1 MPVAL
6 SFGEQSGVQTR
17 TTAASKSAALV
28 GVGMDLRSFHTPLE
42 APEHFRHLAS
52 AIAEAGLAPVFGQ
65 ARQSVTEKL
74 RMVGLT
80 APAAFSGS
88 GEVEVLAQAE
98 GDGAVVLRLVP
109 NAQSEVDGNAFV
121 ADIRVLSATAAAQ
134 LEELVRQK
142 VLTLSAHSWSEAR
155 LIDRIRMNVTEDG
168 TDAMLLNDPERRQRI
183 RELYDDRLRNALA
196 RLLGAARGERAR
208 EPMEWLRPFA
218 DDGETRQ
225 VLFGNPAIFAQRYAI
240 TCRSCDTAPHLAF
253 SDRSR
258 GESIIEEVG
267 RTCVN
272 CGETALEIAELY
284 RISDEYVRSIQ
295 HGLWLKSLVADAVAG
310 RTDASWTSRKVGR
323 SDLDVVAIYADE
335 IFLFTCKDG
344 PVGPADVYATVRAAE
359 QLDVDEAILV
369 TTADVPRRTQEI
381 VASLG
386 AGPRIY
392 RIISEQSSN
401 AIRDAVQRVLDDAA
415 WKYLDRSLADEGT
428 VVTTTSRGGA
438 AHRLARLNV

>member
-1 MPVAL
+1 MRGR
-6 SFGEQSGVQTR
+6 FQKQ
-17 TTAASKSAALV
+17 AALV

-42 APEHFRHLAS
+42 APEHFRHLAT

-80 APAAFSGS
+80 APAAFAGS

-98 GDGAVVLRLVP
+98 GDGAVMLRLVP
-109 NAQSEVDGNAFV
+109 NAQSDSDGSAFV
-121 ADIRVLSATAAAQ
+121 ADIRVLSTTAAAQ
-134 LEELVRQK
+134 LEDLVRQK

-155 LIDRIRMNVTEDG
+155 LIDRMRVNLNEDG
-168 TDAMLLNDPERRQRI
+168 ADASLLNDPERRQRI
-183 RELYDDRLRNALA
+183 RELYDDRLRSALA

-218 DDGETRQ
+218 DDAETRQ
-225 VLFGNPAIFAQRYAI
+225 ALFGNPAIFAQRYAI
-240 TCRSCDTAPHLAF
+240 ACRSCETQPHLAF
-253 SDRSR
+253 PDRGR
-258 GESIIEEVG
+258 AESIVDEVG

-272 CGETALEIAELY
+272 CGENALEIAELY
-284 RISDEYVRSIQ
+284 RVSDEYVKAIQ
-295 HGLWLKSLVADAVAG
+295 QGTWLRSLVADAVAG
-310 RTDASWTSRKVGR
+310 RTDATWTSRKLGR
-323 SDLDVVAIYADE
+323 SELDVVAIYADE
-335 IFLFTCKDG
+335 VFFFACKDG
-344 PVGPADVYATVRAAE
+344 SIGPADVYAAVRAAE

-369 TTADVPRRTQEI
+369 TTTDVPRRTQEI

-392 RIISEQSSN
+392 RIISEQSSQ
-401 AIRDAVQRVLDDAA
+401 AIRDAVQRVLDESA

-428 VVTTTSRGGA
+428 IVTTTTRGGA

>member
-1 MPVAL
+1 
-6 SFGEQSGVQTR
+6 
-17 TTAASKSAALV
+17 
-28 GVGMDLRSFHTPLE
+28 MDLRSFHTPLE

-74 RMVGLT
+74 RMVGLN
-80 APAAFSGS
+80 APAAFVGT

-109 NAQSEVDGNAFV
+109 NAQSETDGSAFV
-121 ADIRVLSATAAAQ
+121 ADIRVLSATAASQ
-134 LEELVRQK
+134 LEEVVRQK
-142 VLTLSAHSWSEAR
+142 VLTMAPHSWSEAR
-155 LIDRIRMNVTEDG
+155 LIDRIRVNL
-168 TDAMLLNDPERRQRI
+168 TDETADAALLSDPERRQRV
-183 RELYDDRLRNALA
+183 RELYDDRLRAALA

-240 TCRSCDTAPHLAF
+240 TCRACETAPHLAF

-258 GESIIEEVG
+258 GESIIDEVG
-267 RTCVN
+267 RSCVN
-272 CGETALEIAELY
+272 CGESALEIAELY
-284 RISDEYVRSIQ
+284 RVSDEYVRAIQ
-295 HGLWLKSLVADAVAG
+295 QGLWLKSLVADAVAG
-310 RTDASWTSRKVGR
+310 RTDASWIARKVGR
-323 SDLDVVAIYADE
+323 SELDVVAVYADE
-335 IFLFTCKDG
+335 VFLFACKDG
-344 PVGPADVYATVRAAE
+344 PIGAGDVYGAVRAAE
-359 QLDVDEAILV
+359 QLDVDQAILV
-369 TTADVPRRTQEI
+369 TTADVPRRAQEI

-386 AGPRIY
+386 AGPRVY

-401 AIRDAVQRVLDDAA
+401 ALRDAVQRVLDEAA

-428 VVTTTSRGGA
+428 IVSAPTRGGA
-438 AHRLARLNV
+438 AHRLSRLNI

>member
-1 MPVAL
+1 
-6 SFGEQSGVQTR
+6 
-17 TTAASKSAALV
+17 
-28 GVGMDLRSFHTPLE
+28 MDLRSFHTPLE

-80 APAAFSGS
+80 APAAFAGS

-109 NAQSEVDGNAFV
+109 NAQGDAEGSPFV

-134 LEELVRQK
+134 LEDLVRQK

-155 LIDRIRMNVTEDG
+155 LIDRIGVNI
-168 TDAMLLNDPERRQRI
+168 TDEATGAALLNDPERRQRV
-183 RELYDDRLRNALA
+183 RELYDDRLRLALS

-240 TCRSCDTAPHLAF
+240 TCRSCETAPHLAF
-253 SDRSR
+253 ADRGR
-258 GESIIEEVG
+258 GEAIIDEVG

-272 CGETALEIAELY
+272 CGEAALEIAELY
-284 RISDEYVRSIQ
+284 RISDEYVRAIQ
-295 HGLWLKSLVADAVAG
+295 EGTWLKSLVADAVAG
-310 RTDASWTSRKVGR
+310 RTDATWTSRKVGR
-323 SDLDVVAIYADE
+323 SELDVVAVYADE

-344 PVGPADVYATVRAAE
+344 PIGATDVYATVRAAE
-359 QLDVDEAILV
+359 QIDADEAILV
-369 TTADVPRRTQEI
+369 TTADVPRRAQEI

-386 AGPRIY
+386 AGPRVY

-401 AIRDAVQRVLDDAA
+401 AIRDAVQRVLDESA

-428 VVTTTSRGGA
+428 IVTTTVRGGA